1 MSEQGAET
9 SFQLQRIYTKDISFE
24 VPGAPEVFL
33 QSWQPKVNL
42 QLNTHTQR
50 VGDSTTDYEV
60 VLELTV
66 TASNDE
72 KVVYLVEIQQAGIFS
87 AVGFEGEE
95 LEQLLGAYCPNLLF
109 PYARE
114 AVSDLVSRGTFP
126 QLLLQPINFDA
137 LYQQAKQQQ
146 AEEAANA
153 H

>member
-9 SFQLQRIYTKDISFE
+9 SFQLQRIYTKDVSFE

-66 TASNDE
+66 TASNED

-87 AVGFEGEE
+87 VVGFEGEE

>member
-9 SFQLQRIYTKDISFE
+9 SFQLQRIYVKDISFE

-33 QSWQPKVNL
+33 QSWQPQVNL

-50 VGDSTTDYEV
+50 VGDSGTDYEV

-66 TASNDE
+66 TASNED
-72 KVVYLVEIQQAGIFS
+72 KVVYLVEIQQAGIFT
-87 AVGFEGEE
+87 AQGFQGEE
-95 LEQLLGAYCPNLLF
+95 LEHLLGAYCPNLLF

-114 AVSDLVSRGTFP
+114 AVSDLVNRGTFP

-137 LYQQAKQQQ
+137 LYHQAKQQQ
-146 AEEAANA
+146 AEEAANQQ
-153 H
+153 